1 MDSEGRSALVYCQLQ
16 WGKQGTEKYSKSIP
30 ICLPTLGRYTRGA
43 WLMPHVDRMETH
55 VISAIINID
64 QKVDTEWPLQIQ
76 DHQGRMHEL
85 VMKPGEMVLYER

>member
-1 MDSEGRSALVYCQLQ
+1 
-16 WGKQGTEKYSKSIP
+16 
-30 ICLPTLGRYTRGA
+30 
-43 WLMPHVDRMETH
+43 MPHVDRMETH

-85 VMKPGEMVLYER
+85 VMRPGEMVLYER